1 YNTTGAGLTIQERGS
16 PSTGVSSTLLAE
28 IVAHEFGHT
37 LGFGHS
43 TDNTALMYPTV
54 TGRGPSL
61 RTDDQNAARWLYP
74 NGSAPPP
81 PPTVPAAPSGL
92 TATPSG
98 TAVTLNWIDN
108 ATNETGQSVHYPVGN
123 GAFFKTADV
132 GANVGTATLHG
143 FPRGTSRCSVAS
155 ST

>member
-1 YNTTGAGLTIQERGS
+1 MREL
-16 PSTGVSSTLLAE
+16 V
-28 IVAHEFGHT
+28 VAHEFGHT

-81 PPTVPAAPSGL
+81 VSHTPCPSPKL
-92 TATPSG
+92 ANARSCQFSTTPVQ
-98 TAVTLNWIDN
+98 A
-108 ATNETGQSVHYPVGN
+108 
-123 GAFFKTADV
+123 
-132 GANVGTATLHG
+132 
-143 FPRGTSRCSVAS
+143 
-155 ST
+155 